1 MKEKLNPSL
10 EDLGLECVLMQAWK
24 KTSSYL
30 RYHSWYADTLDID
43 YQSLRIP
50 DFIREIQDELK
61 TPEKWRPRPLRMVP
75 APKSQKWEFDG
86 KGNWRPQERVNPRLR
101 PLAHVA
107 LRDQVVATAIMMCLA
122 DRVETF
128 LGDPRL
134 HIVEEDNRLIGKE
147 AKAKENRKKIL
158 AYGHRLFC
166 DSRESSKKG
175 LSHRWG
181 SNKLYRQY
189 FQDYRTFLERPDA
202 VADLAM
208 KKLDDSEIAIVH
220 ADLSEF
226 YDRVRPSLLHKKL
239 RKFQYGANEEPFF
252 ALTKRVFNWRWSG
265 LETSADYGK
274 EPRIAGF
281 EESIALPQ
289 GLVASGFFANVVL
302 SDLDLALRKS
312 IGKFDI
318 KEQFFLED
326 ACYYVDDLRFVVRVK
341 KKTNQDNI
349 KKELTSWLRLLLN
362 SKARGLRVNR
372 EKTKVTMRR
381 SKKLFLVP
389 QSRAAQRIQN
399 EISGTFDMLHGTELI
414 GAIEGFFH
422 IQKRY
427 STSRD
432 TGKSSQADLF
442 VGMSDMTDE
451 TASRFAAARFRRTF
465 RSLRPL
471 LATSQETEEYR
482 HADDDGEVALDD
494 QEASVSVLP
503 DKLVLSK
510 EQLDERARLFAMS
523 LIEEWIA
530 NPANVRLLRIA
541 FDMYPDE
548 KFLQKVLGILRPGW
562 QSRWFDRRRRKICL
576 YCLAELFRAGATET
590 AMVSDED
597 CLPEHVSAEE
607 YHEILTEEANSIL
620 KDYLREP
627 RPKRNHPWY
636 LMQQVMLYLTARNP
650 FPKNLKTANQ
660 IDSSLELYFRFSDFL
675 RGYLPES
682 FEERAIF
689 LIMAHT
695 GFGIGIGDFKRLLN
709 NGKEKGKFLTE
720 VDKISPLVAH
730 QLWRIWRKNATNRL
744 IRRTKRLGLEP
755 EKRNEKKHVTVAGL
769 ANETGNPFWEERNLL
784 ALASW
789 LMSLD
794 GGDFENT
801 ITPWQILC
809 KCQSVEGE
817 HFGKVDPRSF
827 KLDEHAYPT
836 ATRLFKV
843 PDWCEHQEERRK
855 FQVGLLLR
863 FAIRGSTALD
873 SSFAA
878 PFQLKKPFTYNRPLS
893 HWEQQRYSAYQGR
906 SAFGHPWLPLSSFV
920 EDMLFQ
926 LLRWPGAG
934 ISTKAKSLDQIKEEV
949 DQRIHSPN
957 HASTFPSPLFLEHNA
972 PFPYKLPKENHRR
985 SLRIG
990 IVQSIIPD
998 DKDYENRCEEN
1009 DPELK
1014 DDRLFRVRHR
1024 AHIATL
1030 LEGVSQMLRVRES
1043 HRGCSGADDIGL
1055 DLLIFPELAV
1065 HPEDMRSLILPFIRK
1080 HKCIVL
1086 CGMVYHRKHK
1096 FDPNSELLNSCFW
1109 VIPEWTKAN
1118 GFQVRFIEQGKKH
1131 LSRDESAK
1139 LTRLVGFRPA
1149 QWLIEYEWKNKGK
1162 SRPLVL
1168 SASVCFDATDLD
1180 LAADLKYLSDLYVVC
1195 ALNKDVGTF
1204 DSMSKNLSYH
1214 MFQGVIVV
1222 NNGRYG
1228 GSSFFM
1234 PYKEQFRRQVLHFH
1248 GQPQATISFA
1258 EIDPEKLLKR
1268 PRSREDL
1275 VPEGKWKTPPAGWE
1289 KR

>member
-43 YQSLRIP
+43 YQSLRIS

-61 TPEKWRPRPLRMVP
+61 KPEKWRPRPLRMVP

-86 KGNWRPQERVNPRLR
+86 EGKWRPRKETDIKLR

-128 LGDPRL
+128 LGDPR
-134 HIVEEDNRLIGKE
+134 VPVMEGDSRLISKNAKE
-147 AKAKENRKKIL
+147 AKRNRRKIL

-166 DSRESSKKG
+166 DSQASRKRS
-175 LSHRWG
+175 LLHRWG
-181 SNKLYRQY
+181 SAKLYRQY

-208 KKLDDSEIAIVH
+208 NNLRDSKIAVVH
-220 ADLSEF
+220 SDLSEF
-226 YDRVRPSLLHKKL
+226 YDRVRPSLLHRKL
-239 RKFQYGANEEPFF
+239 RNFRYSTDEEPFF
-252 ALTKRVFNWRWSG
+252 ALAERVFNWKWKKSDIQVA
-265 LETSADYGK
+265 ADYGEK
-274 EPRIAGF
+274 HEIDRF
-281 EESIALPQ
+281 ESVALPQ

-302 SDLDLALRKS
+302 SDLDLALREK
-312 IGKFDI
+312 IGKILDAE
-318 KEQFFLED
+318 KPFFLED

-341 KKTNQDNI
+341 KKTNQDDI
-349 KKELTSWLRLLLN
+349 KKKLTSWLRLLLN

-372 EKTKVTMRR
+372 EKTKVTVRG
-381 SKKLFLVP
+381 SKRLFLVP
-389 QSRAAQRIQN
+389 QSKAAQRIQN

-422 IQKRY
+422 TQKKY

-432 TGKSSQADLF
+432 TGKTDRTDFLI
-442 VGMSDMTDE
+442 GMSDMTDE

-471 LATSQETEEYR
+471 LATSREDEEYR
-482 HADDDGEVALDD
+482 HADDDGEVPLDD
-494 QEASVSVLP
+494 QEASFSVLP
-503 DKLVLSK
+503 DQLVLSK

-548 KFLQKVLGILRPGW
+548 KFLQKVLGILRQGW
-562 QSRWFDRRRRKICL
+562 QSRRFYKRRRKIFL

-590 AMVSDED
+590 AMISDED

-607 YHEILTEEANSIL
+607 YHERLTEEAISIL
-620 KDYLREP
+620 KDYLWEP

-636 LMQQVMLYLTARNP
+636 LMQQVMLYLTARNA

-660 IDSSLELYFRFSDFL
+660 IDSSLKLYFRFSDFL

-695 GFGIGIGDFKRLLN
+695 GFSIGIGDFKCFPN
-709 NGKEKGKFLTE
+709 NGKEAGKFLTK

-730 QLWRIWRKNATNRL
+730 QLWRMWRKDATARL
-744 IRRTKRLGLEP
+744 IQRAQGMGLESG
-755 EKRNEKKHVTVAGL
+755 EKKETECVTVADL
-769 ANETGNPFWEERNLL
+769 ANKTDNPFYQERNLL

-789 LMSLD
+789 LMDIES
-794 GGDFENT
+794 ENFKN
-801 ITPWQILC
+801 ITPWRILC
-809 KCQSVEGE
+809 SWQSAGGE
-817 HFGKVDPRSF
+817 DFDKVCPESF
-827 KLDEHAYPT
+827 NFDEHVFPT
-836 ATRLFKV
+836 AARLFRA
-843 PDWCEHQEERRK
+843 PDWCESYEERRK
-855 FQVGLLLR
+855 FQIGLLLR
-863 FAIRGSTALD
+863 FAIRGNTALD
-873 SSFAA
+873 GSHATPLQS
-878 PFQLKKPFTYNRPLS
+878 KPLAYNRPLS

-906 SAFGHPWLPLSSFV
+906 TAFGPPWLPLSSFV
-920 EDMLFQ
+920 ENMLFQ

-934 ISTKAKSLDQIKEEV
+934 ISTKAKSLDQIKKEV
-949 DQRIHSPN
+949 NQRICSLDHSN
-957 HASTFPSPLFLEHNA
+957 TFSSQLFLEHKV
-972 PFPYKLPKENHRR
+972 PSPHKLPEGN
-985 SLRIG
+985 LRIG

-998 DKDYENRCEEN
+998 AEDYENRCEN

-1014 DDRLFRVRHR
+1014 DDRLFRARHR

-1030 LEGVSQMLRVRES
+1030 LQGVSQMLRVRES
-1043 HRGCSGADDIGL
+1043 HKKRGSSDDIGFN
-1055 DLLIFPELAV
+1055 LLVFPELAI
-1065 HPEDMRSLILPFIRK
+1065 HPEDLRPLFLPFVRK

-1180 LAADLKYLSDLYVVC
+1180 LAADLKCLSDLYVVC

-1204 DSMSKNLSYH
+1204 DAMSKSLSYH
-1214 MFQGVIVV
+1214 MFQGVIIV
-1222 NNGRYG
+1222 NNGQYG

-1234 PYKEQFRRQVLHFH
+1234 PYKEQFRRQVFHLH

-1258 EIDPEKLLKR
+1258 EINPEKLLKR
-1268 PRSREDL
+1268 PGSTKGS
-1275 VPEGKWKTPPAGWE
+1275 PKGKWKMPPAGWK

>member
-61 TPEKWRPRPLRMVP
+61 KPEKWRPRPLRMVP

-86 KGNWRPQERVNPRLR
+86 EGKWRPRKETDLKLR

-107 LRDQVVATAIMMCLA
+107 LRDQVAATAIMMCLA

-134 HIVEEDNRLIGKE
+134 PIKE
-147 AKAKENRKKIL
+147 TKDDKKNRKEIL

-166 DSRESSKKG
+166 DFKDSSKRD
-175 LSHRWG
+175 LLHRWG
-181 SNKLYRQY
+181 STKLYRQY
-189 FQDYRTFLERPDA
+189 FHDYRVFLERSDV
-202 VADLAM
+202 VADLAA
-208 KKLDDSEIAIVH
+208 KRNPNSEIAVIH
-220 ADLSEF
+220 SDLSEF
-226 YDRVRPSLLHKKL
+226 YDRVRPSLLNEKL
-239 RKFQYGANEEPFF
+239 RTFQRKNSLREKQFF
-252 ALTKRVFNWRWSG
+252 DFAERVFNWRWSG
-265 LETSADYGK
+265 SDRKTATSYGEQHETEGV
-274 EPRIAGF
+274 EHV
-281 EESIALPQ
+281 ALPQ

-302 SDLDLALRKS
+302 SDFDSILSGK
-312 IGKFDI
+312 IGKFLDI
-318 KEQFFLED
+318 EKRFLLED
-326 ACYYVDDLRFVVRVK
+326 ACYYVDDIRLVVRISK
-341 KKTNQDNI
+341 GMPEDDI
-349 KKELTSWLRLLLN
+349 KSYLVDCLQELLKADAPGLLIN
-362 SKARGLRVNR
+362 
-372 EKTKVTMRR
+372 EQKTKVTIRR

-389 QSRAAQRIQN
+389 QSKAAQRIQN

-422 IQKRY
+422 TQKKY

-432 TGKSSQADLF
+432 TGKAGRTDFF

-471 LATSQETEEYR
+471 LATSREDEEYR
-482 HADDDGEVALDD
+482 HSDDDGGDD
-494 QEASVSVLP
+494 QEASFSVLP

-530 NPANVRLLRIA
+530 NPANVRLLRVA

-562 QSRWFDRRRRKICL
+562 KSRRFDKRRRKICL

-597 CLPEHVSAEE
+597 CLPEDVSAEE
-607 YHEILTEEANSIL
+607 YHERLTKEAVSIL
-620 KDYLREP
+620 KNYLREP
-627 RPKRNHPWY
+627 RPKGNHPWY
-636 LMQQVMLYLTARNP
+636 LMQQVMLYLTARNA

-660 IDSSLELYFRFSDFL
+660 IDSSLGLYFRFSDFL

-709 NGKEKGKFLTE
+709 NGKEKGEFLTE

-730 QLWRIWRKNATNRL
+730 QLWRIWRKDATDRL

-755 EKRNEKKHVTVAGL
+755 EKRNKKKHVTVAGL
-769 ANETGNPFWEERNLL
+769 ANKTDNPFWEERNLL

-801 ITPWQILC
+801 ITPWEILC
-809 KCQSVEGE
+809 KWQSVEGE
-817 HFGKVDPRSF
+817 YFGKVDPRSF
-827 KLDEHAYPT
+827 KLDEHAYST
-836 ATRLFKV
+836 AARLFKV
-843 PDWCEHQEERRK
+843 PDWCEHEEERHK

-920 EDMLFQ
+920 EDMLFH

-934 ISTKAKSLDQIKEEV
+934 ISTKAKSLDQIKKKV
-949 DQRIHSPN
+949 SQRIHSLN
-957 HASTFPSPLFLEHNA
+957 HASMFPSPLFLEHNA
-972 PFPYKLPKENHRR
+972 PFPYKLPEENHRR

-998 DKDYENRCEEN
+998 AKNYKNRCEEN

-1014 DDRLFRVRHR
+1014 DDRLFRARHR

-1043 HRGCSGADDIGL
+1043 HRGCSGAEDIGL
-1055 DLLIFPELAV
+1055 DLLVFPELAV

-1234 PYKEQFRRQVLHFH
+1234 PYKEQFRRQVFHLH

-1258 EIDPEKLLKR
+1258 EIDPEKLLER
-1268 PRSREDL
+1268 PGSGKGS
-1275 VPEGKWKTPPAGWE
+1275 PEGKWKTPPAGWE
-1289 KR
+1289 EL

>member
-50 DFIREIQDELK
+50 DFIREIQEELK
-61 TPEKWRPRPLRMVP
+61 KPEKWRPRPLRMVP
-75 APKSQKWEFDG
+75 APKSQKWELD
-86 KGNWRPQERVNPRLR
+86 KKYNWRPQERANPRLR
-101 PLAHVA
+101 LLAHVA

-128 LGDPRL
+128 LGDPRMP
-134 HIVEEDNRLIGKE
+134 VMEGDSRLISKDAKE
-147 AKAKENRKKIL
+147 AKRNRRKIL

-166 DSRESSKKG
+166 DSQASRKRS
-175 LSHRWG
+175 LLHRWG
-181 SNKLYRQY
+181 SAKLYRQY

-226 YDRVRPSLLHKKL
+226 YDRVRPSLLHRKL

-252 ALTKRVFNWRWSG
+252 ALVKRVFNWRWSY

-274 EPRIAGF
+274 EHPIAGF

-312 IGKFDI
+312 IGKFI
-318 KEQFFLED
+318 EKQFFLED
-326 ACYYVDDLRFVVRVK
+326 ACYYVDDMRFVVRVK
-341 KKTNQDNI
+341 KKM
-349 KKELTSWLRLLLN
+349 KEDYIRERLSSWLRLLLD

-372 EKTKVTMRR
+372 EKTKVMVRR
-381 SKKLFLVP
+381 GKKLFLVP

-422 IQKRY
+422 TQKKY

-432 TGKSSQADLF
+432 TGKAGRADFF
-442 VGMSDMTDE
+442 VGMSDMADE

-471 LATSQETEEYR
+471 LATSHEADEYR
-482 HADDDGEVALDD
+482 HAEDDGEVMLDD
-494 QEASVSVLP
+494 QEASFSVLP
-503 DKLVLSK
+503 DQLVLSK

-530 NPANVRLLRIA
+530 NPANVRLLRVA

-562 QSRWFDRRRRKICL
+562 QSKQFYKRRRKICL

-607 YHEILTEEANSIL
+607 YHERLTKEAVLVL
-620 KDYLREP
+620 KDYLRKP
-627 RPKRNHPWY
+627 RPERNHPWY
-636 LMQQVMLYLTARNP
+636 LMQQVMLYLTARNA
-650 FPKNLKTANQ
+650 FPENLKTVNQ
-660 IDSSLELYFRFSDFL
+660 MDSSLKLYFKFSDFL

-730 QLWRIWRKNATNRL
+730 QLWRIWRKDATDHL
-744 IRRTKRLGLEP
+744 IRRTKRLGIEP

-769 ANETGNPFWEERNLL
+769 ANETDNPFWEERNLL

-809 KCQSVEGE
+809 KWQSVEGE
-817 HFGKVDPRSF
+817 HFGKVDPKSF
-827 KLDEHAYPT
+827 KLDECACPT
-836 ATRLFKV
+836 AARLFRA
-843 PDWCEHQEERRK
+843 PDWCESYEERRK
-855 FQVGLLLR
+855 FQIGLLLR

-878 PFQLKKPFTYNRPLS
+878 PFQLKKPLAYNRPLS
-893 HWEQQRYSAYQGR
+893 HWEQQRYSGYQGR
-906 SAFGHPWLPLSSFV
+906 AAFGPPWLPLSSFV

-949 DQRIHSPN
+949 GQRIHSLG
-957 HASTFPSPLFLEHNA
+957 HSDTFSSQLFLEHKA
-972 PFPYKLPKENHRR
+972 PFPYKVPVENYRR

-998 DKDYENRCEEN
+998 AKDYENRCEEN

-1014 DDRLFRVRHR
+1014 TDRLFRARHR

-1043 HRGCSGADDIGL
+1043 HRGCNGADDIGF
-1055 DLLIFPELAV
+1055 DLLIFPELAI

-1096 FDPNSELLNSCFW
+1096 SDPNSELLNSCFW

-1131 LSRDESAK
+1131 LSRDESNE
-1139 LTRLVGFRPA
+1139 LPRLVGFRPA
-1149 QWLIEYEWKNKGK
+1149 QWLIEYEWRNKGK
-1162 SRPLVL
+1162 SKPLVL
-1168 SASVCFDATDLD
+1168 SASVCFDATDLN
-1180 LAADLKYLSDLYVVC
+1180 LAADLKCLSDLYMVC

-1204 DSMSKNLSYH
+1204 DAMSKSLSYH

-1222 NNGRYG
+1222 NNGQYG

-1234 PYKEQFRRQVLHFH
+1234 PYKEQFRRQVFHLH

-1258 EIDPEKLLKR
+1258 EINPEKLLKR
-1268 PRSREDL
+1268 PKTREDL
-1275 VPEGKWKTPPAGWE
+1275 VPEGKWKTPPAGWR